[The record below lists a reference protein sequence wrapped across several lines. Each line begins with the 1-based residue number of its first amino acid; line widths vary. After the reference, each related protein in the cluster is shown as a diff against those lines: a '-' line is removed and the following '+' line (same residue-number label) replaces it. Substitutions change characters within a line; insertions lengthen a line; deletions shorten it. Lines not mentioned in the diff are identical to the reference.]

1 MKNTE
6 EKKTATAKFR
16 FNVFD
21 VVLILLAILC
31 VVGIWQRSNLQSLF
45 EAGDASDTYT
55 VTFEIKK
62 LRSTT
67 AELLSDGTEL
77 YLYENGT
84 RIPLGTLTGEP
95 AARPASEY
103 LYYEGNVVE
112 ARYPDDP
119 DECLQDVTGT
129 ITCRMIE
136 HDGAYLLGGVS
147 RIAVNQ
153 TIAAY
158 TESADLEIRVKS
170 IRKAA

>member
-1 MKNTE
+1 MRQGRQ
-6 EKKTATAKFR
+6 AR
-16 FNVFD
+16 
-21 VVLILLAILC
+21 AIP
-31 VVGIWQRSNLQSLF
+31 
-45 EAGDASDTYT
+45 
-55 VTFEIKK
+55 
-62 LRSTT
+62 LRSTI
-67 AELLSDGTEL
+67 AELLTDGTEL

-84 RIPLGTLTGEP
+84 RVALGTLSGKP

-153 TIAAY
+153 TVAAY
-158 TESADLEIRVKS
+158 TENADLELRVKS
-170 IRKAA
+170 IEKVS